1 MTKIHHSFIEVD
13 KLRPWKEYSCG
24 VCSLTGGIP
33 GDLISCEPTDISYS
47 GLNVPVVIPND
58 PNTVL
63 YYKVQV
69 QVDDDPATEHI
80 LFTGFP
86 DDNRGVLLVEFLTML
101 RANVPV
107 DIAGEISFFDGEGTL
122 HSYSVQPFGTSFGLA
137 QDNNTVFVYGYTV
150 TPDGVRDRSTTLTF
164 LALTQ
169 TELDDLSNTHE
180 VTAVDGI
187 LAIFGTHPT
196 WRSCSY
202 NEEV

>member
-1 MTKIHHSFIEVD
+1 MTKIHHNFIEVD
-13 KLRPWKEYSCG
+13 KLRPWKEYNCG

-33 GDLISCEPTDISYS
+33 GDSSCEPTDISYS